1 MISILLQLGQDSF
14 PPGSASCHEGGLTNC
29 ISVWGL
35 FVFLGP
41 LSSYVLMAHSGS
53 DLRSWWLWQGPS
65 PHLCSLFS
73 SLCPFGSACW
83 VGPEPFSVCP
93 PQAVCLSSGLG
104 SFGLGLWPLVL
115 LGASLRHLAG
125 HLRADHWRQSLGST
139 VTSHSDHRRKE
150 EEPLEGQEALLR
162 REGLQKET
170 LSEGGERRRGR
181 SQLLGL
187 KVFCSEGGHPETVC
201 QHVNSCF

>member
-1 MISILLQLGQDSF
+1 MYFWVLCLLTSSWHTRVLISA
-14 PPGSASCHEGGLTNC
+14 PGDCGRVL
-29 ISVWGL
+29 
-35 FVFLGP
+35 P
-41 LSSYVLMAHSGS
+41 LIFAHS
-53 DLRSWWLWQGPS
+53 
-65 PHLCSLFS
+65 SLLS
-73 SLCPFGSACW
+73 APLAQPAGWVLSLSLSVRPKLSACPLAW
-83 VGPEPFSVCP
+83 APLALVC
-93 PQAVCLSSGLG
+93 AV
-104 SFGLGLWPLVL
+104 LVV

-162 REGLQKET
+162 REGLQKEA
-170 LSEGGERRRGR
+170 LSEGAERRRGR